1 MMKNI
6 EFKRS
11 ELKEKIF
18 HLMNEVSN
26 SLKTEHSVDDFLDK
40 TDLFDYW
47 ESILPDKEYPVFVIA
62 VLNNI
67 KKDSII
73 DTIIDSIEES
83 QITSKSDENFE
94 RQNKLR
100 ACTGEHPFN

>member
-6 EFKRS
+6 ELKRS
-11 ELKEKIF
+11 ELKDEIF
-18 HLMNEVSN
+18 HLMSEVSN

-47 ESILPDKEYPVFVIA
+47 ESILPEKEYPIFVIA

-73 DTIIDSIEES
+73 DTIIDSIEKS
-83 QITSKSDENFE
+83 QITPKSDENFE
-94 RQNKLR
+94 LQNKLR
-100 ACTGEHPFN
+100 SCTGEHPFN

>member
-1 MMKNI
+1 MKNI

-11 ELKEKIF
+11 ELKAKIF
-18 HLMNEVSN
+18 HLMSEVSN

-47 ESILPDKEYPVFVIA
+47 ESILPDQEYPVFVIA

-73 DTIIDSIEES
+73 DAIIDSIEKA
-83 QITSKSDENFE
+83 QIPLKNN
-94 RQNKLR
+94 QNYECNNEFKPHV
-100 ACTGEHPFN
+100 GEQPFN